1 MNREYRGHKYE
12 VTKLGE
18 GRYRLQV
25 WLPNEGTRAPGYS
38 FGSPRTEDEADR
50 MAKDWID
57 LVADG
62 GPPSM
67 GRRAAIGIGVAGA
80 VGSAIWLL
88 IKLLQLSSTLSRP
101 NDATR

>member
-1 MNREYRGHKYE
+1 
-12 VTKLGE
+12 
-18 GRYRLQV
+18 
-25 WLPNEGTRAPGYS
+25 
-38 FGSPRTEDEADR
+38 

-62 GPPSM
+62 GPSPM

-88 IKLLQLSSTLSRP
+88 IKLLQLSNILSE
-101 NDATR
+101 